1 VKKVFFFSGDG
12 GMAPDFLHLSL
23 SLSYVYNG
31 CEIFHHFG
39 HKFGQKRRR
48 GVAQGANKRRKPIVM
63 SLLNIMV
70 QETTGRWG

>member
-12 GMAPDFLHLSL
+12 RMAPDFLHLSL

-39 HKFGQKRRR
+39 HKFGQKRKR
-48 GVAQGANKRRKPIVM
+48 GWYKEHIRGARKPTDM
-63 SLLNIMV
+63 SSFN
-70 QETTGRWG
+70 TRNSW